1 MGAPAAKT
9 AKKLAP
15 ELAPKVTADPDGNGE
30 VLIRRTFP
38 WKDLKFLERLVRR
51 GVPTDEDWASTWKEY
66 CEVEQIPAD
75 FKTPPPKDAL
85 TKFVERNLHTL
96 RDKEWAKE
104 FFYRREGEDDEMP
117 PSPVQEP
124 EERPANEAA
133 ADEAPRERSASHSD

>member
-51 GVPTDEDWASTWKEY
+51 GVPTDEGWASTWKQY
-66 CEVEQIPAD
+66 CEEESISDDIRD
-75 FKTPPPKDAL
+75 FKTPPPKNEL

-96 RDKEWAKE
+96 RDKEWAKV
-104 FFYRREGEDDEMP
+104 FFYRRVDEDDELP
-117 PSPVQEP
+117 LSPVQEP
-124 EERPANEAA
+124 E
-133 ADEAPRERSASHSD
+133 